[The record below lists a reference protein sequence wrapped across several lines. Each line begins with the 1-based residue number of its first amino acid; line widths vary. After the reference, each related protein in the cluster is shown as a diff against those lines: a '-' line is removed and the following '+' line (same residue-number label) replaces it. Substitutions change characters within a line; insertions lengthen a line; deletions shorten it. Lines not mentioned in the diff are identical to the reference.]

1 MLYRGLPKYA
11 LLAGTAAVALLAPA
25 ANASPSAPEIITIPG
40 AAQLTPA
47 QLAAI
52 RGGFDINPSL
62 SIDFA
67 FQQIDTVGG
76 IVIQS
81 IMVPTVTLTSAS
93 SAIPITVTNGNG
105 SSNTIT
111 PTSGSNITL
120 TSTANSGLTTIVST
134 LGGSGISN
142 VVSNQANNALVG
154 VATTMNIAIT
164 GMTPWL
170 TQQQINTNIQNSLY
184 YSNGSFK

>member
-11 LLAGTAAVALLAPA
+11 LFAGTAAAALLAPA
-25 ANASPSAPEIITIPG
+25 ANALPSAPAIVTIPG
-40 AAQLTPA
+40 AVQLTSAQLG
-47 QLAAI
+47 AI
-52 RGGFDINPSL
+52 RGGFDISPSL

-76 IVIQS
+76 TVIQS
-81 IMVPTVTLTSAS
+81 IMVPNVTLTSAS
-93 SAIPITVTNGNG
+93 SAIPITVTNGAG
-105 SSNTIT
+105 SNTIT
-111 PTSGSNITL
+111 PASGSNITL

-184 YSNGSFK
+184 YNNGSFK